1 MTARQYGPDDVEG
14 VAIRIETV
22 IETLQMV
29 IEGQPQDGRAGHV
42 PDVLALCRDHLSNQK
57 RELEQI
63 AEGLSQPRE
72 TTKE

>member
-1 MTARQYGPDDVEG
+1 MTARQDFPSAVEY
-14 VAIRIETV
+14 VAVRIETV

-42 PDVLALCRDHLSNQK
+42 PDVLALCRDHLSNQQ

-63 AEGLSQPRE
+63 AEGLKQPRDN
-72 TTKE
+72 

>member
-1 MTARQYGPDDVEG
+1 MTARQDFPSAVEY
-14 VAIRIETV
+14 VAGRIETV

-42 PDVLALCRDHLSNQK
+42 PDVLALCRDHLSNQQ

-63 AEGLSQPRE
+63 AEGLKQPRDN
-72 TTKE
+72 

>member
-1 MTARQYGPDDVEG
+1 MTARQDFPSAVEY
-14 VAIRIETV
+14 VAVRIETV

-42 PDVLALCRDHLSNQK
+42 PDVLALCRDHLSNQQ

-63 AEGLSQPRE
+63 SEGLSRE
-72 TTKE
+72 VRS